1 MIRRQAVLST
11 FAYLLNLI
19 DYTYW
24 KLFKK
29 VVGVKNYYFILY
41 CFIFGNMLTLLMI
54 DYNQG
59 RGATLPKGE
68 IA

>member
-1 MIRRQAVLST
+1 MIQAVLST
-11 FAYLLNLI
+11 FTYLLKFDRLCVLEI
-19 DYTYW
+19 I
-24 KLFKK
+24 KK
-29 VVGVKNYYFILY
+29 VGVKNYYFILY

-59 RGATLPKGE
+59 RGATLPRGE